1 LSAELS
7 RQSAIEIVQGVAQGS
22 LSATEVV
29 SSFLQVIDRNREIN
43 AFTTVAIEEALTA
56 AADIDR
62 RRASGGEIG
71 VLAGLPIAVKDGIC
85 TAGIKTTAGSKILS
99 RFVPP
104 YDATIVER
112 LKQADAIVLG
122 KTNMDEFAMGS
133 STENSSLGP
142 TLNPW
147 SRDRVAGGSS
157 GGSAASVAVG
167 AAPVA
172 IGSDTGGSIR
182 QPAAFCGVTG
192 LKPTYG
198 RVSRFGLIA
207 YASSLDQIGPMARS
221 AEECAMIM
229 NRIAGHDPRDST
241 SSHQV
246 EEDFSI
252 TLNQPLKGLKIGI
265 CREHFGEGLE
275 DEVSAALLVAIDQL
289 EQLGAILVEHSLP
302 YSPYAVPAYY
312 VIASCEA
319 SSNLARYDGVRY
331 TARSEGSNLD
341 QMYSRTREE
350 FFGVEVKR
358 RIMLG
363 TFALSAGYYDAY
375 YLQASKVRHL
385 IKQDFDRVWKTC
397 DLIVGP
403 TTPTPAFR
411 IGEHSKDP
419 LEMYLAD
426 IYTVSAN
433 LAGIPALSIPV
444 GFTKAGLPIG
454 MQLQGPM
461 FEEVRLLQVAHQYQQ
476 ASDWHLRWPPG
487 V

>member
-1 LSAELS
+1 MDFSQ
-7 RQSAIEIVQGVAQGS
+7 RSAIEIVKQVAQGG
-22 LSATEVV
+22 LSATELV
-29 SSFLQVIDRNREIN
+29 SHFLKVADRTRSLN
-43 AFTTVAIEEALTA
+43 AFSTLTVEQARAS

-62 RRASGGEIG
+62 RRAVGASLGA
-71 VLAGLPIAVKDGIC
+71 LAGLPIAIKDGIC
-85 TAGIKTTAGSKILS
+85 TAGIKTTAGSKMLAN
-99 RFVPP
+99 FVPP

-133 STENSSLGP
+133 STENSSFGP

-147 SRDRVAGGSS
+147 SVDRVAGGSS
-157 GGSAASVAVG
+157 GGSATCVAAG

-198 RVSRFGLIA
+198 RVSRYGLIA
-207 YASSLDQIGPMARS
+207 FASSLDQIGPMARS
-221 AEECAMIM
+221 AEECALIM
-229 NRIAGHDPRDST
+229 NSIAGHDPRDST
-241 SSHQV
+241 SSHHTN
-246 EEDFSI
+246 EDFLAKLSRPI
-252 TLNQPLKGLKIGI
+252 QGLRIGV
-265 CREHFGEGLE
+265 CREHFGEGLD
-275 DEVSAALLVAIDQL
+275 DEVAGALRMAIDQL
-289 EQLGAILVEHSLP
+289 KQLGGLPVELSLP
-302 YSPYAVPAYY
+302 YSQYAVPAYY
-312 VIASCEA
+312 VIAPCEA

-331 TARSEGSNLD
+331 TARKAGSNLE

-350 FFGVEVKR
+350 FFGPEVKR

-363 TFALSAGYYDAY
+363 TFALSSGYYDAY
-375 YLQASKVRHL
+375 YLQASKVRRL
-385 IKQDFDRVWKTC
+385 IKLDFDRAWDSC
-397 DLIVGP
+397 DLMVGP

-444 GFTKAGLPIG
+444 GFTRSGLPIG

-461 FEEVRLLQVAHQYQQ
+461 FEEARLLQVAHQYQQ
-476 ASDWHLRWPPG
+476 ASEWHLRRP